1 MLESMKYCRVAVALL
16 ACGLLHAGDAGWSL
30 GATGN
35 VVTDS
40 VFGIAKTFGATV
52 DGAYTWNSEAA
63 GLPLRATLGYS
74 NFPAS
79 GNLSIAGTGASHY
92 KIGLQNFQVGLD
104 GFATLPSKTLKLF
117 FGFTLN
123 KWLVNSDSSYFVAD
137 DSVAGGHL
145 QRGSLRGS
153 VPGIKLGFHIGLE
166 QPVSE
171 HLSGVAEFQASA
183 LGTSSVFMVPAD
195 PSWAAH
201 SGNTG
206 VNPCWLQLG
215 VRYHF

>member
-63 GLPLRATLGYS
+63 GLPLR
-74 NFPAS
+74 
-79 GNLSIAGTGASHY
+79 
-92 KIGLQNFQVGLD
+92 
-104 GFATLPSKTLKLF
+104 ATLPSKTLKLF

-171 HLSGVAEFQASA
+171 HLSGVAEVQASA